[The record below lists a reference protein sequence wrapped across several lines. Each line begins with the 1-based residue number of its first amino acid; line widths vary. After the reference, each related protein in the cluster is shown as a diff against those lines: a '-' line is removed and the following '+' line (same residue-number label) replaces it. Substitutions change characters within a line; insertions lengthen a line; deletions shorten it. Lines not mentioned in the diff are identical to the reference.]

1 VVTSWGGQYDFN
13 TLDHNLVIGPGS
25 EIENFL
31 FANGFSGHGLQ
42 HGPGVGRAL
51 SELITYGEFRTIDL
65 SPLGYTRIERN
76 EPIIENAVI

>member
-1 VVTSWGGQYDFN
+1 
-13 TLDHNLVIGPGS
+13 LVIGPGS